1 MAIVL
6 IIVVFAQ
13 FHFTAFDDF
22 FIIAYGIFRLGTGL
36 TVVFASFIYFGNQET
51 LLVALLTEL
60 LARFFVFLTVDLD
73 FHMTHNDPLNFG
85 GGTAV
90 LLAETGFLGRISPDF
105 FGKICLGVSYIK
117 LARVGSGMHHKLLVL
132 VVVRF
137 GDQVGDHVRVL
148 GQKCLVVDLFP
159 LESLTELGKVM
170 GLGGFRL

>member
-6 IIVVFAQ
+6 IIVVLAQ

-22 FIIAYGIFRLGTGL
+22 FIIAYGIFRLGIGL
-36 TVVFASFIYFGNQET
+36 TVVFASFNYFGNQET

-60 LARFFVFLTVDLD
+60 LTRFFVFLTVDLD

-85 GGTAV
+85 GGTAI
-90 LLAETGFLGRISPDF
+90 LLAETGFWGRISPDF
-105 FGKICLGVSYIK
+105 FGKICLGVSHIK